1 MSAHRKDQ
9 HADLVRAIVTGLI
22 ALICSVSIYW
32 MDFGPGADAQDSGN
46 GMITASVLSQAGAVA
61 LPTEKPVQLAIPKTV
76 PVSETLA
83 H

>member
-1 MSAHRKDQ
+1 
-9 HADLVRAIVTGLI
+9 
-22 ALICSVSIYW
+22 
-32 MDFGPGADAQDSGN
+32 
-46 GMITASVLSQAGAVA
+46 VLSQAGAVA